1 MYTIPEIPILFV
13 IVIYLLFY
21 LEIDAFSQTLM
32 IVCLVNM
39 IVIDWIVLNNTETKQ
54 QQNST
59 VNEATTI
66 SVCGVPDADAVA
78 R

>member
-1 MYTIPEIPILFV
+1 MDTSVYNPRNSDFFV

-32 IVCLVNM
+32 IVCLVN
-39 IVIDWIVLNNTETKQ
+39 IDWIVLNNTETKP

-66 SVCGVPDADAVA
+66 SVCSVPDADAVA